1 MSYDHSPVTV
11 EGKNAVVIGG
21 TSGLG
26 EAIALGFAAEGADV
40 IATSRTESKVA
51 SVTERIRDRGGETVA
66 QTCDVTDRDSLIDLR
81 ETAADTFGSIDVLV
95 NSPGTI
101 ARANLLEVTEEEW
114 DHVLDVQLTGVRRA
128 CQLFARTMDTG
139 SIINISSLSAIVAL
153 SNVIAYSSAKGGID
167 ALTRSAAK
175 ELAPEIRVNAI
186 RPGLFLTPLTED
198 TYGEGGKRHEELID
212 RTPHARIGQP
222 NELTGAAIY
231 LASDAATYTTGEIIR
246 IDGGFTDST
255 FE

>member
-1 MSYDHSPVTV
+1 V
-11 EGKNAVVIGG
+11 EGKNAVVIGR

-26 EAIALGFAAEGADV
+26 EAISLGFAADGANV
-40 IATSRTESKVA
+40 IATSKTPSEVE
-51 SVTERIRDRGGETVA
+51 SVTERIRYIGGHTVA
-66 QTCDVTDRDSLIDLR
+66 QTCDVTDQESLVDLR
-81 ETAADTFGSIDVLV
+81 DTATDTFDSIDILV
-95 NSPGTI
+95 DSPGTI
-101 ARANLLEVTEEEW
+101 ARANLLDVTDKQW
-114 DHVLDVQLTGVRRA
+114 DQVLDVQLTGGRRA
-128 CQLFARTMDTG
+128 CQLFGREMDGG

-153 SNVIAYSSAKGGID
+153 SNVLAYSSAKGGID

-175 ELAPEIRVNAI
+175 ELAPKIRVNAI

-198 TYGEGGKRHEELID
+198 IYGEAGERHEELIN
-212 RTPHARIGQP
+212 RTPQSRIGQP
-222 NELTGAAIY
+222 SKLTGAAIH